1 MEYLSSLVGKDE
13 ETIVEAIK
21 EMAENVEKV
30 QVQAKLIEELN
41 NRLEDNKEEIH
52 YMRRKVDQK
61 YDIIEDV
68 ENELDKMEHKYEDA
82 KKQLELKEK
91 DLNALEMLISEQVE
105 EINILRDNNQSMVS
119 QIGENIRMEK
129 KMKVQEA
136 VIKELS
142 EKVKC
147 ETNDEIIEM
156 TGERD
161 KLLLE
166 VKHLEQENEEKL
178 KTLET
183 IEIENL
189 VLKDKLH
196 KNDEAQEVDELESH
210 FGRIFKC
217 KECVKTFGSR
227 GNLETHKR
235 NVHRKENA
243 MHLMQLR
250 LHEMDK
256 RLSDQKFNLT
266 LKIYKLKEVEFIEKE
281 TCKCIGWC
289 GINHQKHSW
298 KKSPSKELYSIFQ
311 KLTKVS
317 SADESHSCNICEI
330 DFTNVIELKKHMKT
344 HENLNII
351 KTNTNE
357 TNLSETEGAL
367 NVHQCESC
375 NESFTNAGDF
385 IFHIENTHKTAD
397 VNFLQS

>member
-1 MEYLSSLVGKDE
+1 MDYLQSLVGKDE
-13 ETIVEAIK
+13 ETIVDAIK

-30 QVQAKLIEELN
+30 QVQAKEIDELN
-41 NRLEDNKEEIH
+41 NKLEDNKEEIH
-52 YMRRKVDQK
+52 YLKRKVDQK

-68 ENELDKMEHKYEDA
+68 ENELDKMEQKYEDA

-91 DLNALEMLISEQVE
+91 DINALEMLISEQVE

-147 ETNDEIIEM
+147 ETNDELIEI
-156 TGERD
+156 TSERD

-183 IEIENL
+183 IEIENM
-189 VLKDKLH
+189 VLKDKLD
-196 KNDEAQEVDELESH
+196 KNDEAEEMNELESH
-210 FGRIFKC
+210 FGKIFNC
-217 KECVKTFGSR
+217 KQCVKTFGSR

-235 NVHRKENA
+235 NVHGKENE

-256 RLSDQKFNLT
+256 QLSDQKFNLT
-266 LKIYKLKEVEFIEKE
+266 LKIYKLKEIEFIKKE

-289 GINHQKHSW
+289 GISHQKHSW
-298 KKSPSKELYSIFQ
+298 KKSPIKEFYSTFQ

-317 SADESHSCNICEI
+317 STDESHSCNICEVN
-330 DFTNVIELKKHMKT
+330 FTNVPELKKHMKT
-344 HENLNII
+344 HENLSNV
-351 KTNTNE
+351 